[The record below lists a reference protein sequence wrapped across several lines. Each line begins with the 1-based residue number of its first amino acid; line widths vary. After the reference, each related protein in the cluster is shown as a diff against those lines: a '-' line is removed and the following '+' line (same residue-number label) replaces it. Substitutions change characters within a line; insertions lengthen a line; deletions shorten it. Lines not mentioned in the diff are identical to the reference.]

1 MGIYDW
7 DFGYDRG
14 FGSIAARI
22 LGPRYWGD
30 WISVQHYS
38 PPLSKDEA
46 LRFMTNGSYVQAGV
60 AISDSG
66 ESKTLTIDCPGIAKA
81 DLALEVAPKSEGEAV
96 VRVKGKT
103 GNRSIDVSVP
113 VWNVNVSEV
122 KASYSDGVLTITLP
136 KSAPKAKSV
145 LVPIG

>member
-1 MGIYDW
+1 MVIYDW
-7 DFGYDRG
+7 DFGYNSCQSKTLSLNGTLFLNDVY
-14 FGSIAARI
+14 
-22 LGPRYWGD
+22 RY
-30 WISVQHYS
+30 
-38 PPLSKDEA
+38 
-46 LRFMTNGSYVQAGV
+46 LRDGQTIQAGV

-66 ESKTLTIDCPGIAKA
+66 ESKTLMIDCPGIAKA

-103 GNRSIDVSVP
+103 GSRAIDVSVP

-136 KSAPKAKSV
+136 KSAPKAKPV